1 MGFDFRNT
9 FSPDHTGTEV
19 SERSNQQISD
29 GFSSGAAITNGV
41 LIRSASLT
49 GGSVTSVPT
58 KLGRGWIGYIICG
71 QSADARIWTTDMS
84 NRSSLSLQ
92 SNNDVNVVIW
102 VF

>member
-1 MGFDFRNT
+1 MGFDFRND

-41 LIRSASLT
+41 LIRSTSLT
-49 GGSVTSVPT
+49 AGSVTSVQT
-58 KLGRGWIGYIICG
+58 KLGRDWIGYVVCG
-71 QSADARIWTTDMS
+71 KSANSIVWADPS
-84 NRSSLSLQ
+84 NRSTLSLEC
-92 SNNDVNVVIW
+92 SDDVTVALW